1 MFAKLKSQVFIDTL
15 TFELS
20 ETANP
25 SLRASLKDDK
35 GKVCSMM
42 ETTFEPS
49 QKVFRWIGLNDLPYG
64 VYTLELWGG
73 TEEQLVRLV
82 KRV

>member
-20 ETANP
+20 ETSNP
-25 SLRASLKDDK
+25 SLRAVLKDES
-35 GKVCSMM
+35 GIVCSMLD
-42 ETTFEPS
+42 TTVEPS
-49 QKVFRWIGLNDLPYG
+49 QRVFLWNGLNDLPYG
-64 VYTLELWGG
+64 IYTLQLWGG